1 MQGIPQP
8 GARKRARERAEALR
22 VRSRADAGVSVGA
35 EQRDPSDPETWRQAW
50 DAAER
55 SGDPQ
60 ALQAKRVPSL
70 DHLCGPGGRM
80 YCQGGVCYCRF
91 DGEE

>member
-1 MQGIPQP
+1 M
-8 GARKRARERAEALR
+8 
-22 VRSRADAGVSVGA
+22 RSRGGEGASVGRA
-35 EQRDPSDPETWRQAW
+35 DPSEPATWRQAW

-80 YCQGGVCYCRF
+80 YCQGGVCFCRF